1 MLPVSCVA
9 KLVMPAVPHTKL
21 ETALPVVPCTELETA
36 LPAVPRSEPETAL
49 PAAEENDGAVQGVVV
64 RLPAAVSEDCQ
75 PGTEAGRSKLLQTAP
90 TLSPPIRGEARG
102 RAASWL

>member
-1 MLPVSCVA
+1 MPATYLLVLPVSCVA
-9 KLVMPAVPHTKL
+9 KLVMPAVPH
-21 ETALPVVPCTELETA
+21 TELETA

-49 PAAEENDGAVQGVVV
+49 PAAEENDGAVQGVVE

>member
-49 PAAEENDGAVQGVVV
+49 LVAEEDDGTVQWEVVKPPAV
-64 RLPAAVSEDCQ
+64 VSVNCL
-75 PGTEAGRSKLLQTAP
+75 PGTDANRSKQL
-90 TLSPPIRGEARG
+90 
-102 RAASWL
+102 